1 MMYPR
6 PLKPGSKEFRNIK
19 NVGPA
24 QEQGCAQRK
33 RADKATCRLFSIE
46 PGIFECQTPYLP
58 GSQSNRSL
66 WHAHLTKRFKG
77 SIIVHLENADSSAR
91 RVQRVEEFPI
101 IAQRHIDWTAAF
113 SCESSL
119 CFQQTD
125 GSIPFDAIA

>member
-1 MMYPR
+1 MWALHKNRDALKEKEPTRQLVGSFLSSQEFSNVR
-6 PLKPGSKEFRNIK
+6 P
-19 NVGPA
+19 
-24 QEQGCAQRK
+24 
-33 RADKATCRLFSIE
+33 
-46 PGIFECQTPYLP
+46 PYLP

-101 IAQRHIDWTAAF
+101 IAQGHIDWTAAF

-119 CFQQTD
+119 CF
-125 GSIPFDAIA
+125 